1 MKFHLLSVL
10 LVIFTVAETV
20 KRLLTKAIEF
30 LFPFM
35 TPWMILV
42 TININKSQSIRLDWG
57 KRKDRRTWKTGF
69 ITELLF
75 TSLAV
80 VMTDVSPMRTKET
93 DLLTA

>member
-1 MKFHLLSVL
+1 MILYYTQLIYKKKDYHDDFM
-10 LVIFTVAETV
+10 VIFFNV
-20 KRLLTKAIEF
+20 RNEF
-30 LFPFM
+30 
-35 TPWMILV
+35 